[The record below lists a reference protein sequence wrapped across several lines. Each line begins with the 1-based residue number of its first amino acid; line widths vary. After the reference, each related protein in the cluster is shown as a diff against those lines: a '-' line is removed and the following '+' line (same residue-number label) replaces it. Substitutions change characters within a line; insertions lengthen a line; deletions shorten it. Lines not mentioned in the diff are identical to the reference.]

1 MIQVIVA
8 DDHELVRKGIC
19 ALLNA
24 APDIEVIGEAS
35 DGQEA
40 VELIEKKKPD
50 VVIMDISMPRLDG
63 IQATEKV
70 SDKTAVVMLSM
81 HEDDM
86 IVRRVFQ
93 VGARGFIL
101 KRAVTEELLLAVRSA
116 VRGESFLSPGISR
129 LLLDIGNKPQL
140 ADTIFDVLTPR
151 EREVLQLIAEGNTNS
166 EIAQIL
172 SISSK
177 TVEKHRGRC
186 MSKLGVND
194 LASLI
199 RIAIKHRL
207 VIIEDGR

>member
-1 MIQVIVA
+1 MIRVVVA

-24 APDIEVIGEAS
+24 APDIFVIGEAS

-40 VELIEKKKPD
+40 VTLIEALQPD

-70 SDKTAVVMLSM
+70 SDQTAVVMLSM

-86 IVRRVFQ
+86 IVRRVLQ
-93 VGARGFIL
+93 IGARGFIL
-101 KRAVTEELLLAVRSA
+101 KRSVTEELLLAVRSA
-116 VRGESFLSPGISR
+116 SRGETFLSPGISQI
-129 LLLDIGNKPQL
+129 LINNYGNPQ
-140 ADTIFDVLTPR
+140 ADSIFDVLTPR
-151 EREVLQLIAEGNTNS
+151 EREVLQLITEGNTNS
-166 EIAQIL
+166 EIARIL
-172 SISSK
+172 SISPK
-177 TVEKHRGRC
+177 TVEKHRGSC